1 MLSVAVIVSTFN
13 QPRHLYRC
21 LLALSLQ
28 TFGAFDIVVAD
39 DGSDG
44 RTRKIITESAAA
56 GTQPITHVWQPNRG
70 FRKTRILNKAVQA
83 TNADYLVF
91 IDGDCVA
98 HPDFL
103 HHHIEAAQPGRYL
116 GGSIIRLGSKLSDAV
131 TEEVIR
137 SGQAFRPQWLI
148 RQGHTINR
156 RFLRLG
162 LDARKQHWLDDKTS
176 TRPHWLGSNSSCFR
190 LDLVA
195 VNGFDHRFTYGFED
209 ADFGNRLENYGVAG
223 RNVRWSANLLHLH
236 HDRPYVQDGMRERNL
251 ALVAPLGPGGRVRA
265 VDGFD
270 QAFEE
275 PAQAA

>member
-28 TFGAFDIVVAD
+28 TFGAFEVVVAD
-39 DGSDG
+39 DGSG
-44 RTRKIITESAAA
+44 RLTRETVTEFAAA
-56 GTQPITHVWQPNRG
+56 ATQPITHVWQHNRG

-83 TNADYLVF
+83 TNAEYLVF

-103 HHHIEAAQPGRYL
+103 YQHVHSARPGCYL
-116 GGSIIRLGSKLSDAV
+116 GGSMIRLTNRLSDAV

-137 SGQAFRPQWLI
+137 TGEVFHPGWLI
-148 RQGHTINR
+148 RQGRTINR

-162 LDARKQHWLDDKTS
+162 LDTPKQHWLDDNTS
-176 TRPHWLGSNSSCFR
+176 TRPHWMGSNSSCFR
-190 LDLVA
+190 FDLVA

-209 ADFGNRLENYGVAG
+209 ADFGNRLENYGVTG

-265 VDGFD
+265 VEGLDRV
-270 QAFEE
+270 FEE
-275 PAQAA
+275 SSQAA